1 MIFEFIFDGDTERK
15 KQKFIEDL
23 IYMELD
29 CQ

>member
-1 MIFEFIFDGDTERK
+1 MIFEFVFDDDTETE